1 MNDSRN
7 HESSSL
13 PLLYRP
19 LCTRHSSYPKYI
31 ILINGGSPIPVR
43 HGVLGHEISSAL
55 VNSGRAHEVPPV
67 VDDIAETLCWLLE
80 ARSPIPL
87 QCIFNMISSHLLR
100 VCDIRTH
107 HIHPF
112 KAHFKLAAIA
122 GCIIGRAHF
131 NLDTFPDA
139 VVYDTVTHYLGVR
152 WGRRQIIIVHFKV
165 VIMDLYQKMHE
176 LFIVS
181 IPIVFYVSA
190 VFF

>member
-19 LCTRHSSYPKYI
+19 LCTRRSSYPKYI

-67 VDDIAETLCWLLE
+67 VDDIA
-80 ARSPIPL
+80 
-87 QCIFNMISSHLLR
+87 
-100 VCDIRTH
+100 
-107 HIHPF
+107 
-112 KAHFKLAAIA
+112 
-122 GCIIGRAHF
+122 
-131 NLDTFPDA
+131 FPDA

-152 WGRRQIIIVHFKV
+152 WGRRQIINVHFKV

>member
-1 MNDSRN
+1 MEVHINHFFWDRTRTKIKEMNDSRN

-19 LCTRHSSYPKYI
+19 LCTRRSSYPKYI

-55 VNSGRAHEVPPV
+55 VNSGRAKDVPPV

-122 GCIIGRAHF
+122 GSWQS
-131 NLDTFPDA
+131 FPTGWTLNSRN
-139 VVYDTVTHYLGVR
+139 YYHT
-152 WGRRQIIIVHFKV
+152 
-165 VIMDLYQKMHE
+165 
-176 LFIVS
+176 
-181 IPIVFYVSA
+181 
-190 VFF
+190 